1 MTRRIAVSAVG
12 LLSLF
17 AVAGHA
23 GPMAGAPAAGSDDA
37 APGRKVIVPP
47 VPAEAAPRPSP
58 RLDAPKQKE
67 LPQIIAR
74 YFEGNVGRRLYL
86 QVDKPLYR
94 PGESIWFKAWD
105 MKARALT
112 GTDNA
117 ETNVE
122 LISPKGAVVMKR
134 RVHAETGSAAN
145 DFDLPP
151 EAQGGEYTLRA
162 TTGDGHKA
170 ERGVFVAAYEPPRMK
185 KKLEFVKK
193 AYGAGD
199 QVTATVEV
207 QRPTGEALGGKPLTA
222 VVTVDGRE
230 LPRVKV
236 TTNGEGG
243 ALVKFDLPK
252 TLEAGD
258 GLLTILVEDGGVT
271 ESISKSIPIV
281 QKKLVLAFFPEG
293 GKMVAGLPARLY
305 FEAKN
310 MIGKPADVEGRLVD
324 DLGNAVATFATYKNG
339 LGRVEFTP
347 ATGRQIPR
355 RDLAACHG
363 HRAPRP
369 AARRGEGLRHAHLRR
384 PRRPRAGAAHR
395 RALQREAAG
404 AGRGDGARQRARRG
418 RDRGRQR
425 RAGGDL
431 PRRVR
436 RSAAPRGRGR
446 PHHGVRP
453 RPESVGRAPHVPQP
467 PHTPRGQG
475 RGRPQVVHAARPGGA
490 VDHHPRCLG
499 QAGPGRACGLGGRRH
514 GGLVRGRQ
522 ERPSHL
528 QAAARAGAAGQGRGA
543 QLLSRPRPRRRA
555 PSRSTC

>member
-105 MKARALT
+105 MKARALA

-122 LISPKGAVVMKR
+122 LISPKGAVVLKK
-134 RVHAETGSAAN
+134 RVHAEAGSAAN
-145 DFDLPP
+145 DFDLPA

-170 ERGVFVAAYEPPRMK
+170 ERGVIVAAYEPPRIK

-199 QVTATVEV
+199 QVSATVEV
-207 QRPTGEALGGKPLTA
+207 QASDRRSARRQAAHRRGHGRRQGAAAGEGHDQRGGRRARQVRSAEDAGSRRRPAHDPGRGRRRHRVDLEVDPDRAEEARARVLSRGRK
-222 VVTVDGRE
+222 DGR
-230 LPRVKV
+230 
-236 TTNGEGG
+236 G
-243 ALVKFDLPK
+243 
-252 TLEAGD
+252 
-258 GLLTILVEDGGVT
+258 
-271 ESISKSIPIV
+271 
-281 QKKLVLAFFPEG
+281 
-293 GKMVAGLPARLY
+293 
-305 FEAKN
+305 
-310 MIGKPADVEGRLVD
+310 PADAPLLRGEEHARQAGR
-324 DLGNAVATFATYKNG
+324 
-339 LGRVEFTP
+339 
-347 ATGRQIPR
+347 R
-355 RDLAACHG
+355 R
-363 HRAPRP
+363 RP
-369 AARRGEGLRHAHLRR
+369 AGGRPRQRGRHVRHLQERPR
-384 PRRPRAGAAHR
+384 PRRFHARHRAHATRPRSRGPSPSRSATRCRSPRTRAACCAPTTISTASEKALR
-395 RALQREAAG
+395 IGRALQREAEG
-404 AGRGDGARQRARRG
+404 AGRRDGARERARRG

-431 PRRVR
+431 PRRIR
-436 RSAAPRGRGR
+436 RRDAARGRGR
-446 PHHGVRP
+446 PHHRVRP
-453 RPESVGRAPHVPQP
+453 RPESAGRASRRSAIAARAS
-467 PHTPRGQG
+467 TSRSS
-475 RGRPQVVHAARPGGA
+475 RPQDVHAARPGGA
-490 VDHHPRCLG
+490 RRSPR
-499 QAGPGRACGLGGRRH
+499 AMPRASRFRR
-514 GGLVRGRQ
+514 
-522 ERPSHL
+522 S
-528 QAAARAGAAGQGRGA
+528 
-543 QLLSRPRPRRRA
+543 SRCRWSTTRS
-555 PSRSTC
+555 SRSPTTRAATCCRSCCSSPSCRARSRSPTSISI